1 MKYKKRVEDRVE
13 VYGKIINL
21 KQKFIDLKQK
31 PKLKG
36 EMTIEASIVMP
47 MVFLMLAFT
56 LFMAFYLHDI
66 VVTKVYVYGKCIEM
80 YDKNETTEMERLA
93 TKAIDS
99 IPVFVADNKIKKV
112 NKSAV
117 TIESKYNFQM
127 RWIKNIMD
135 NDEDI
140 EIKIEKNMDE
150 QKMYICK
157 EFIDSKAN

>member
-1 MKYKKRVEDRVE
+1 MIKMR
-13 VYGKIINL
+13 
-21 KQKFIDLKQK
+21 KQKWK
-31 PKLKG
+31 
-36 EMTIEASIVMP
+36 
-47 MVFLMLAFT
+47 
-56 LFMAFYLHDI
+56 
-66 VVTKVYVYGKCIEM
+66 
-80 YDKNETTEMERLA
+80 
-93 TKAIDS
+93 DS

-157 EFIDSKAN
+157 AVIDSKAN

>member
-1 MKYKKRVEDRVE
+1 MKYKKRVEDKVE

-21 KQKFIDLKQK
+21 KQKL
-31 PKLKG
+31 KLKG
-36 EMTIEASIVMP
+36 EMTIEASLVMP
-47 MVFLMLAFT
+47 MVILMLAFT
-56 LFMAFYLHDI
+56 LFVAFYLHDI

-80 YDKNETTEMERLA
+80 YDKNEKTEMERLA

-157 EFIDSKAN
+157 AVIDSKAN

>member
-36 EMTIEASIVMP
+36 EMTIEASLVIP
-47 MVFLMLAFT
+47 MVFLMLAFKIIVEI
-56 LFMAFYLHDI
+56 YLHDI
-66 VVTKVYVYGKCIEM
+66 IYKKVNVYVKYLEM
-80 YDKNETTEMERLA
+80 YDKNEKTEMERLA

-99 IPVFVADNKIKKV
+99 IPVFVADNKIKKA

-157 EFIDSKAN
+157 AVIDSKAN

>member
-1 MKYKKRVEDRVE
+1 MKYKKRVEDKVE

-31 PKLKG
+31 FIDLKQKTKLKG
-36 EMTIEASIVMP
+36 EMTIEASLVMP

-56 LFMAFYLHDI
+56 LFVAFYLHD
-66 VVTKVYVYGKCIEM
+66 IEM
-80 YDKNETTEMERLA
+80 YDKNEKTEMERLA

-99 IPVFVADNKIKKV
+99 IPVFVADNKIKKA

-157 EFIDSKAN
+157 AVIDSKAN

>member
-36 EMTIEASIVMP
+36 EMTIEASLVMP

-80 YDKNETTEMERLA
+80 YDKNEKTEMERLA

-127 RWIKNIMD
+127 RWIMM
-135 NDEDI
+135 
-140 EIKIEKNMDE
+140 KI
-150 QKMYICK
+150 
-157 EFIDSKAN
+157 

>member
-1 MKYKKRVEDRVE
+1 
-13 VYGKIINL
+13 
-21 KQKFIDLKQK
+21 
-31 PKLKG
+31 
-36 EMTIEASIVMP
+36 
-47 MVFLMLAFT
+47 MLAFT
-56 LFMAFYLHDI
+56 LFVAFYLHDI

-80 YDKNETTEMERLA
+80 YDKNEKTEMERLA

-157 EFIDSKAN
+157 AVIDSKAN